1 MYLRIQK
8 GTIFLLILCMLGSM
22 LPFALADSVAME
34 AAGEAVATDDEAP
47 AEESAEETA
56 VPEDAALA
64 EESAEEAA
72 VAEDAALA
80 EEAAEEGEKQLVAC
94 RKLALDLSG
103 LSYVSSAGLRTI
115 LKLAGGAEQ
124 AGKSIVIISSE
135 GMVREILEMAR
146 LDLFITIHDS
156 VDDLKNV

>member
-1 MYLRIQK
+1 M
-8 GTIFLLILCMLGSM
+8 SD
-22 LPFALADSVAME
+22 LPIRYNS
-34 AAGEAVATDDEAP
+34 
-47 AEESAEETA
+47 EEINGWQVLQLWGRLDRTT
-56 VPEDAALA
+56 
-64 EESAEEAA
+64 AEEAA
-72 VAEDAALA
+72 D
-80 EEAAEEGEKQLVAC
+80 EGEKQLAAC

-115 LKLAGGAEQ
+115 LKLASGAEQ

>member
-1 MYLRIQK
+1 MSDLPICYNSKEMNGWQVWQLR
-8 GTIFLLILCMLGSM
+8 GRLDRT
-22 LPFALADSVAME
+22 
-34 AAGEAVATDDEAP
+34 T
-47 AEESAEETA
+47 
-56 VPEDAALA
+56 
-64 EESAEEAA
+64 
-72 VAEDAALA
+72 A
-80 EEAAEEGEKQLVAC
+80 EEAAEEGEKQLAAC
-94 RKLALDLSG
+94 RKLALELSG

-115 LKLAGGAEQ
+115 LKLASGAEQ